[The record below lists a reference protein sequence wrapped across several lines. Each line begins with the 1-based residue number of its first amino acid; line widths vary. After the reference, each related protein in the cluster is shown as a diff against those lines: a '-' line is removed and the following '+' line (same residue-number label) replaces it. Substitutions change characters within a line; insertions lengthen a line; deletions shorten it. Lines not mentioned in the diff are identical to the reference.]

1 MKYWEI
7 IANNPSAAGWT
18 KGDAGPFG
26 TILGSPSNI
35 LDECI
40 EILAQSDQSYSLLG
54 NDKTTPSLKEDSPSG
69 RRRVVSR
76 SLIIF
81 AAIGAAQSLVAQSPQ
96 ARLEDDA
103 TVQISRE
110 IIRVADSH
118 VEVARALSNAHNKM
132 PAENSVTNVL
142 LHGSERVDLCVT
154 DFGIYLLDAKFLCAC
169 PPSSVSSWA
178 ERARKQLEV
187 TDKRLDVMYQYGKIV
202 PSDVM
207 TEARSLQRD
216 VQKAI
221 EFCRRVELEFKDK

>member
-1 MKYWEI
+1 M
-7 IANNPSAAGWT
+7 PQP
-18 KGDAGPFG
+18 KGRP
-26 TILGSPSNI
+26 T
-35 LDECI
+35 
-40 EILAQSDQSYSLLG
+40 
-54 NDKTTPSLKEDSPSG
+54 
-69 RRRVVSR
+69 RVVSR

-81 AAIGAAQSLVAQSPQ
+81 AAIGTVQSLVAQSPQ

-118 VEVARALSNAHNKM
+118 TEVARALSNAHNKRGGV
-132 PAENSVTNVL
+132 ESLVTTIL
-142 LHGSERVDLCVT
+142 LHESEQVDLCVT

-169 PPSSVSSWA
+169 PPKSVRSWA

-187 TDKRLDVMYQYGKIV
+187 TDKRLDVFYGYGRIV

-216 VQKAI
+216 VEKAI
-221 EFCRRVELEFKDK
+221 EFCRRVELEFKDE